1 MRLYIIRHGDP
12 DYAIDHLTEAG
23 KREAAALAERLA
35 GEGLTHLF
43 SSPLGRARATL
54 AYTSAKLG
62 MEGEILPWTKELSLN
77 AAPPGKP
84 HSAAWDVPGETIRS
98 RPVLEPRWRNRP
110 RAIQGSDGKNLKAVW
125 AGVRRESDAF
135 LARFGYVRERG
146 TYRIQEA
153 NRHRLAIFCHGGFG
167 LTWLAHL
174 LDLPLAW
181 VYSGFFLPPTSV
193 TTILFDERSSDRA
206 VPRCLGLGDISHL
219 HMAGLP
225 MSTSGIKANTD

>member
-12 DYAIDHLTEAG
+12 DYKNDHLTEAG

-54 AYTSAKLG
+54 AYTAAKLG
-62 MEGEILPWTKELSLN
+62 MEGEILPWTRELGLN

-84 HSAAWDVPGETIRS
+84 HSAAWDVPGALIRS
-98 RPVLEPRWRNRP
+98 RPVFEPRWRNRP
-110 RAIQGSDGKNLKAVW
+110 RVIQGANGKNLKQVW
-125 AGVRRESDAF
+125 GFVRRESDGF
-135 LARFGYVRERG
+135 LSRFGYVREKG
-146 TYRIQEA
+146 TYRVREA
-153 NRHRLAIFCHGGFG
+153 NRFRLAVFCHGGLG

-181 VYSGFFLPPTSV
+181 VYAGFFLPPTSV
-193 TTILFDERSSDRA
+193 TTILFDERTPDCA
-206 VPRCLGLGDISHL
+206 VPRCIGLGDISHL
-219 HMAGLP
+219 HAAGLP
-225 MSTSGIKANTD
+225 MSTSGIKANSD